1 MKIDREQ
8 EFGKERIEINPNQ
21 FIIVKPDGGRYLK
34 ELDNTLKENQVTIN
48 GVYFIEDWENVA
60 RSIYQ
65 KQLDKTSRSF
75 YVGFESHIW
84 LCQYLFGNNGLLL
97 TLDINNQNIGFEDK
111 TQIVHETRE
120 SFRKKFPASNGM
132 FTIAVNL
139 EKFDEDR
146 FSGSGKKK
154 GVLGVMQSEY
164 LEPLIESGSEGVWYR
179 NYFKYI
185 HAPENNE
192 ELIFQYNKLVS
203 LNIMSEQNKIS
214 KDEWEL
220 LKFLR
225 CVVPPSKY
233 QIPENI

>member
-1 MKIDREQ
+1 MAIETENESD
-8 EFGKERIEINPNQ
+8 KERILANPNP

-34 ELDNTLKENQVTIN
+34 ELDSTIREN
-48 GVYFIEDWENVA
+48 GVAINEIYFIEDWESVA

-65 KQLDKTSRSF
+65 KQLDSTSRSF
-75 YVGFESHIW
+75 YVGFESHVW

-97 TLDINNQNIGFEDK
+97 TLDINNQDIGFETK
-111 TQIVHETRE
+111 IQTVHETRE
-120 SFRKKFPASNGM
+120 SFRRKFPASNGM

-139 EKFDEDR
+139 EKFEGDK
-146 FSGSGKKK
+146 FVGSGKKK
-154 GVLGVMQSEY
+154 GVLGVMQSDS
-164 LEPLIESGSEGVWYR
+164 LEPLIESGSEGIWYR

-185 HAPENNE
+185 HAPENTE
-192 ELIFQYNKLVS
+192 ELVFQYSKLVS

-233 QIPENI
+233 KTS